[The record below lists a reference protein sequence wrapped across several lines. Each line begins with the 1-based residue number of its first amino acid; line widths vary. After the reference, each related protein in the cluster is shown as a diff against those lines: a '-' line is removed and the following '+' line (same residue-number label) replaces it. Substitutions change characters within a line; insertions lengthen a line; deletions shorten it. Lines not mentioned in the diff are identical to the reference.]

1 MMETKTQL
9 HILWLSNKETNLH
22 LKVPVVKLFS
32 LFCAL
37 VLCFCCVA
45 KRCDLLKLSQYSVTY
60 KASVLIAVSCDCR
73 VEKVGLLQNLVG
85 YLVLQTKLGIPFSF
99 WKSSCSTETS

>member
-32 LFCAL
+32 LFCTL

-60 KASVLIAVSCDCR
+60 KASVLIAVSCDCL
-73 VEKVGLLQNLVG
+73 GLLQNLVG
-85 YLVLQTKLGIPFSF
+85 YLVLQTKLGIAFSF

>member
-1 MMETKTQL
+1 MIETKTQL

-32 LFCAL
+32 LFCTL

-85 YLVLQTKLGIPFSF
+85 YLVLQTKLGIAFSF

>member
-37 VLCFCCVA
+37 VLCFCCVT

-85 YLVLQTKLGIPFSF
+85 YLVLQTKLGIAFSF